1 MEIFF
6 SLRIFF
12 SNKNKLLVWESIH
25 PLPVT
30 VRKEQHIYIKIT
42 KLEKILIQDSSRNI
56 NKLKVKKGSA
66 ERGNQFSKRF
76 DLTINS
82 NVARRISRLS

>member
-1 MEIFF
+1 M
-6 SLRIFF
+6 
-12 SNKNKLLVWESIH
+12 WESIH

-56 NKLKVKKGSA
+56 NKLKVKKGECRTWKSIFKTFHGSP
-66 ERGNQFSKRF
+66 EMIMNRGHIEAVA
-76 DLTINS
+76 LAVVIS
-82 NVARRISRLS
+82 NG